1 MALTAIVILFEK
13 DTIVL
18 THPFL
23 GQLSG
28 LIVRSKLPRFQDKY
42 MLAIRASG
50 SARGS
55 IEEAKIEESV
65 GIYFDSNGVL
75 AVNEFQGK
83 VLQLLRQVPGFEAFE
98 SKKS

>member
-1 MALTAIVILFEK
+1 MALTALVVLFEK

-18 THPFL
+18 THPFS
-23 GQLSG
+23 GHLSG

-42 MLAIRASG
+42 MLAIRPSNC
-50 SARGS
+50 ARGS
-55 IEEAKIEESV
+55 TEEAKIEESV
-65 GIYFDSNGVL
+65 GKYFDSDGLL

-83 VLQLLRQVPGFEAFE
+83 VLQLLRQVPGFETFE